1 MQQKLSLLQSGGD
14 TPWFLMSFTYISILR
29 NLIFVLCWGL
39 LEACEN
45 FSDSILFEG
54 CEGPELESI
63 QSTTLEAELSL
74 QNAPG
79 PRITSK
85 EMVWGF

>member
-45 FSDSILFEG
+45 FSDSILVEG
-54 CEGPELESI
+54 CEGSELELS
-63 QSTTLEAELSL
+63 QSTTLEAELCL
-74 QNAPG
+74 QNAPE